1 MEILLIILGAA
12 AVLFLPVG
20 AIFGFLA
27 YRNLN
32 HQSLRINSLSRE
44 VNELRE
50 QVELSQAQQ
59 LTSQELKPQA
69 PQPSIPIS
77 IPAIKT
83 ASASALAEAPVP
95 ANADNKPTVKPAAV
109 QCVTSPVTSSEDQP
123 QVDWQYQAPTPSP
136 FMQSLKENWM
146 VWLGGL
152 SVALAGIFMV
162 HYSVSEGLLGPV
174 LQLLL
179 ALSVGAVLHTA
190 AEYLRRRYERS
201 DQIFAALAGGGSVT
215 LYAALLAGIHHYQL
229 IGPLLG
235 LTLLAVVS
243 LSTMVLARLHGPLLA
258 LMGLSGA
265 YIVPLLIDSD
275 AGSIAFVL
283 SYSFLITFSSLLLM
297 RFVFRD
303 WLWYATLAGALLWW
317 LAALFTPQAIAPVIG
332 FEIPLYL
339 AVLLAIF
346 VLLTDKDQVGVRHLR
361 VAILS
366 LLLAW
371 GVSIAGQASL
381 IPSPQFWSWLLIWP
395 VVLWLPTLKIPALLP
410 VSVWASPSSVQQ
422 HTFWYL
428 PWAAVLASALG
439 WLAYVTQAGL
449 DMIYLVQLPLE
460 LHVSFISYLLMSA
473 LLCIA
478 VGWWQWRQQPTSKC
492 WASFTLLSPL
502 VWLSLGWI
510 LLHGIEPSIDWA
522 LGALLAATVYGAL
535 AKFLHPSKDVQNT
548 GVKNLAVQNGAVWAV
563 LASHISYA
571 LAVTMALR
579 EASLT
584 QALAVQ
590 FVSLVWLA
598 RQYRIPQLYLLLK
611 VVLAI
616 VVARL
621 TFNPWLASYELN
633 QTLSPWNW
641 VLWTYGGSALL
652 AGIATYL
659 SDRHHAIRPWLEAAT
674 LHLLVLFLGAE
685 LRYWLYDGDIFS
697 QQYSFT
703 EATINTLL
711 WGGLSITYLLRGR
724 VAQQLAWLYQS
735 CALILLG
742 LSSLSYL
749 VLISVY
755 NPWWGGTEISDT
767 RLFNMLL
774 PAYGGP
780 VLLALA
786 LAIMLNRFPQ
796 LLAKLVAIR
805 QWALA
810 VAGGAFMLFSALEIR
825 QLWRG
830 SDMEL
835 WSGLALWPDMNN
847 GELYTYSVVG
857 MLYAIVGII
866 YATKKGYPLI
876 YKAGM
881 ILLGLVIAKIFLIDM
896 DGLQGLWR
904 VSAFM
909 GLGLALLGLAWM
921 HQKVQ
926 RAVRAVPSA

>member
-1 MEILLIILGAA
+1 MEILLIILSAA

-32 HQSLRINSLSRE
+32 HQTLRINSLSRE
-44 VNELRE
+44 VNELR
-50 QVELSQAQQ
+50 QQMELSQAQQ
-59 LTSQELKPQA
+59 LTAQELKPQV
-69 PQPSIPIS
+69 PQSSILIS

-83 ASASALAEAPVP
+83 ASASAPTETPLP
-95 ANADNKPTVKPAAV
+95 ASAANKPTVKPAAV
-109 QCVTSPVTSSEDQP
+109 PLATSPATSYEDQP
-123 QVDWQYQAPTPSP
+123 QLDWQYQAPTPSP

-283 SYSFLITFSSLLLM
+283 SYSVLITFSSLLLM

-303 WLWYATLAGALLWW
+303 WLWYATLAGAFLWW
-317 LAALFTPQAIAPVIG
+317 LAALFMPQAIAPVIG

-346 VLLTDKDQVGVRHLR
+346 VLLTDKDQVGVGHLR
-361 VAILS
+361 AAILS

-371 GVSIAGQASL
+371 GVSIAGQPSL
-381 IPSPQFWSWLLIWP
+381 SPSPLFWSWLLIWP
-395 VVLWLPTLKIPALLP
+395 VVLWRPTLKIPALLP

-422 HTFWYL
+422 HTLWYL
-428 PWAAVLASALG
+428 PWAAVIASALG
-439 WLAYVTQAGL
+439 WLAYVTQADL

-460 LHVSFISYLLMSA
+460 LHASFISYLLMSA
-473 LLCIA
+473 LWCAA

-522 LGALLAATVYGAL
+522 LAALLAATVYVAL
-535 AKFLHPSKDVQNT
+535 AKFLHSSKDVQS
-548 GVKNLAVQNGAVWAV
+548 GAVWAV

-571 LAVTMALR
+571 LATTMALR

-584 QALAVQ
+584 LALAVQ

-598 RQYRIPQLYLLLK
+598 RQYRMPQLYLLLK
-611 VVLAI
+611 VILAI

-633 QTLSPWNW
+633 QTLSPWHW

-724 VAQQLAWLYQS
+724 AAQQLAWLYQS
-735 CALILLG
+735 CALLLLG

-749 VLISVY
+749 VLISAY
-755 NPWWGGTEISDT
+755 NPWWGGAEISDT
-767 RLFNMLL
+767 RIFNMLL

-796 LLAKLVAIR
+796 LLPKALAIK

-830 SDMEL
+830 SDMVL
-835 WSGLALWPDMNN
+835 WSGIALRPDMDS

-881 ILLGLVIAKIFLIDM
+881 VLLGLVIAKIFLIDM

-926 RAVRAVPSA
+926 RATTQVKSKE